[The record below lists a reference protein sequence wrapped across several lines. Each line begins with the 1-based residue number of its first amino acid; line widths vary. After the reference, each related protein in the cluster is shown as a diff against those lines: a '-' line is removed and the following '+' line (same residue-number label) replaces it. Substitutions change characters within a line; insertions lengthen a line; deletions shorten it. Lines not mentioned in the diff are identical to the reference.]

1 MTWTREHDRIIAE
14 KCEGYTV
21 RNFDGYRRE
30 EIDGANQRIA
40 WLPID
45 DYSTDL
51 PAVVRAAEAWRK
63 QDENA
68 RSWSIN
74 SPEYRDTVMRG
85 TVYNGRNPNWRTKHC
100 YDEQPAAALAHAL
113 YQAVTG

>member
-14 KCEGYTV
+14 KCEGDTV

-30 EIDGANQRIA
+30 EIDGENQRIS

-51 PAVVRAAEAWRK
+51 DAVIRAAEAWRK
-63 QDENA
+63 GDENA
-68 RSWSIN
+68 RNWSIV
-74 SPEYRDTVMRG
+74 SPEYGDTVMRG
-85 TVYNGRNPNWRTKHC
+85 FVYNGRHPDWRTQSA
-100 YDEQPAAALAHAL
+100 YSEQPAAALAHAL